1 MKRCVIYIKFMDA
14 FIEQMLMRIGKVIFH
29 KKLLFQ
35 DRATG
40 VK

>member
-1 MKRCVIYIKFMDA
+1 MDA
-14 FIEQMLMRIGKVIFH
+14 FIDQMLMRMGKVIFH

>member
-1 MKRCVIYIKFMDA
+1 MDA
-14 FIEQMLMRIGKVIFH
+14 FIEQMLMRMGKVFFH

-40 VK
+40 ENEK

>member
-1 MKRCVIYIKFMDA
+1 MDEL
-14 FIEQMLMRIGKVIFH
+14 IEQMLKRIGKVIFH